1 MRVYTGYKFRE
12 MYLSFSVHG
21 TSRLC
26 DVEVLKATDES
37 AELAFI
43 RQGLP
48 EVLVVDMSCILGVR
62 FPADVACSMTIN
74 KMKTRV
80 HMSADEAYFA
90 RSRGLAVE
98 DTEDTE
104 DTEVTEDTEEDS
116 HVEE

>member
-21 TSRLC
+21 TGRLC
-26 DVEVLKATDES
+26 DVEVLKATDDA

-62 FPADVACSMTIN
+62 FPADVTCSMTIN

-98 DTEDTE
+98 EI
-104 DTEVTEDTEEDS
+104 EDTEEDS